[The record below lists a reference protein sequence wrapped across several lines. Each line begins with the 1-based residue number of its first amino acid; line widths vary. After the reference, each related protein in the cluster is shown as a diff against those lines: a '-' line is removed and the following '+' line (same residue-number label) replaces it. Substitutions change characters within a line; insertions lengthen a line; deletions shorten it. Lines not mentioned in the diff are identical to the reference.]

1 MFLFFILNF
10 IKQGTLLVNAN
21 YKKNEKLQP
30 KGVLFKMEINGVEI
44 ENTFCE
50 AFGAVFTRILVT
62 SKNRKWAKIAAQEAT
77 GYGTSTI
84 GCDAE
89 AGIDIFVN
97 PEDTPDHRPGVILMF
112 FKNKKE
118 EMSMV
123 LTHRIGEC
131 ILTCPTTA
139 CFDALDDSL
148 DRSKVFE
155 IKSGNNLKFFGDG
168 FQEKLEGVY
177 PFEAFK
183 IPVMEGEFIVQNS
196 FKVGKGIAGGNFL
209 IIGKDQDSALE
220 AAEKAIEAIK
230 EIPNLIAPF
239 PGGIVRSGSKVGSKY
254 EFMRASTNQKYCP
267 TLKNK
272 IENSELREQDN
283 CVYEIVIDGATEEAI
298 KKAIKLG
305 IEAAVQVPGINRISA
320 GNYGGTLGKF
330 QYSLYEILSQ

>member
-1 MFLFFILNF
+1 
-10 IKQGTLLVNAN
+10 
-21 YKKNEKLQP
+21 
-30 KGVLFKMEINGVEI
+30 MEINGVEI
-44 ENTFCE
+44 EDTFCE
-50 AFGAVFTRILVT
+50 AFGTVFTRVLVT
-62 SKNRKWAKIAAQEAT
+62 AKNKKWANIAAQEAT

-97 PEDTPDHRPGVILMF
+97 EENTPDRRPGVILMF

-139 CFDALDDSL
+139 CFDALNVSL
-148 DRSKVFE
+148 DASKEFE
-155 IKSGNNLKFFGDG
+155 IKVGNNLKFFGDG
-168 FQEKLEGVY
+168 FQEKLEGIY

-183 IPVMEGEFIVQNS
+183 IPVMEGEFVVQNS

-209 IIGKDQDSALE
+209 IIGKDQDSSLE
-220 AAEKAIEAIK
+220 AAEKAIEAIMDV
-230 EIPNLIAPF
+230 PNVIAPF

-267 TLKNK
+267 TLKSK
-272 IENSELREQDN
+272 IEDSELKTEDN
-283 CVYEIVIDGATEEAI
+283 CVYEIVLDGATEEAI
-298 KKAIKLG
+298 IKAIKLG
-305 IEAAVQVPGINRISA
+305 IEAAVKVPGINRISA

-330 QYSLYEILSQ
+330 QYRLYDILSK

>member
-1 MFLFFILNF
+1 
-10 IKQGTLLVNAN
+10 
-21 YKKNEKLQP
+21 
-30 KGVLFKMEINGVEI
+30 MEINGVEI
-44 ENTFCE
+44 EDTYCE
-50 AFGAVFTRILVT
+50 AFGAVFARILVT
-62 SKNRKWAKIAAQEAT
+62 TKNKKWVEIAANEAT

-89 AGIDIFVN
+89 AGIDLFVSAEN
-97 PEDTPDHRPGVILMF
+97 TPDKRPGAILMF
-112 FKNKKE
+112 FKNKKD

-139 CFDALDDSL
+139 CFDALSESL
-148 DRSKVFE
+148 DSSKEFE
-155 IKSGNNLKFFGDG
+155 VKSGNNLKFFGDG

-183 IPVMEGEFIVQNS
+183 IPVMGGEFIVQNS

-220 AAEKAIEAIK
+220 AAEKAIQAIK
-230 EIPNLIAPF
+230 DVPNVIAPF

-254 EFMRASTNQKYCP
+254 EFMRASTNEKYCP
-267 TLKNK
+267 TLKTK
-272 IENSELREQDN
+272 IEDSELKEEDN
-283 CVYEIVIDGATEEAI
+283 CVYEIVLDGANEEAI
-298 KKAIKLG
+298 KKAMKLG
-305 IEAAVQVPGINRISA
+305 IEAAVKVPGINRISA

-330 QYSLYEILSQ
+330 QYSLRDILS